1 MTSTINWT
9 NYSSWDIS
17 VFVYSS
23 ALYGI
28 INYTVPERL
37 VQFAVEKEQKK
48 LVQTKHSL
56 IRYMSHE
63 VQCACCRS
71 M

>member
-1 MTSTINWT
+1 M
-9 NYSSWDIS
+9 
-17 VFVYSS
+17 FVYSS

-28 INYTVPERL
+28 INYTVPKRL
-37 VQFAVEKEQKK
+37 VQFAMEKEQKK

-56 IRYMSHE
+56 IRYMSHK
-63 VQCACCRS
+63 VRCACCRS